1 MDSKDKDIEP
11 TKEML
16 AERHKLIRDIETRFD
31 AFSLNTV
38 ISGFME
44 HNNNLMDIAKKEG
57 GIDKETLRTFAVLL
71 APFAPHLAEEA
82 WHDLGGT
89 ESVFKAGWPKYEED
103 MVKEDVLKIP
113 VQVNGKVK
121 TVLEIPADMAKDE
134 VLSKAKE
141 ALEGRISGSIVK
153 EIYVPGKIV
162 NFVAK

>member
-1 MDSKDKDIEP
+1 
-11 TKEML
+11 
-16 AERHKLIRDIETRFD
+16 
-31 AFSLNTV
+31 
-38 ISGFME
+38 
-44 HNNNLMDIAKKEG
+44 
-57 GIDKETLRTFAVLL
+57 
-71 APFAPHLAEEA
+71 
-82 WHDLGGT
+82 
-89 ESVFKAGWPKYEED
+89 

-153 EIYVPGKIV
+153 EIYVSGKIV